1 MGGHAA
7 CWVKAKPNAFSG
19 EKENAKVKIH
29 LCGGVETGASC
40 QTDSWPLPCYR
51 FCSKLELLTKSPEI
65 REERRY
71 LGGGAGYY

>member
-29 LCGGVETGASC
+29 PCPVTGFVVS
-40 QTDSWPLPCYR
+40 YN
-51 FCSKLELLTKSPEI
+51 
-65 REERRY
+65 Y
-71 LGGGAGYY
+71 

>member
-1 MGGHAA
+1 MNKNNIKPCLKAVPVMGGHAA

-40 QTDSWPLPCYR
+40 QNRQLALAPVTGFVVSYN
-51 FCSKLELLTKSPEI
+51 
-65 REERRY
+65 Y
-71 LGGGAGYY
+71 

>member
-29 LCGGVETGASC
+29 LCAKQTAGPCPVTGFVVS
-40 QTDSWPLPCYR
+40 YN
-51 FCSKLELLTKSPEI
+51 
-65 REERRY
+65 Y
-71 LGGGAGYY
+71 